1 MELKSNLESLHQIY
15 SFQKFEVTSSDYAEF
30 EKKLCFFD
38 RLAEV
43 ENSSVTVLDMYKKRY
58 IFLRSRFTEKFDN
71 PLIEHNPDDPFYY
84 TQFVPPEDLKTVID
98 AYRRSFFFIL
108 TLPQEE
114 RKDYKLIMNFRQ
126 RDKYGNYLNVILQ
139 LVVLELD
146 KKGNIWL
153 VLILDD
159 LLPDKISFN
168 GVNRRLINIKTGKI
182 CLFNDEIETK
192 QKAILSTREIEVLGL
207 VSKGF
212 VSKEIADRLFL
223 SVNTV
228 NNHRQNILEKINATN
243 TSEAVSYARNIG
255 LL

>member
-1 MELKSNLESLHQIY
+1 MY
-15 SFQKFEVTSSDYAEF
+15 
-30 EKKLCFFD
+30 FFD

-43 ENSSVTVLDMYKKRY
+43 ENSSVTVLDMYQKRY
-58 IFLRSRFTEKFDN
+58 IFLRSRFVEKFDN
-71 PLIEHNPDDPFYY
+71 PLIEHNQDDPFYY
-84 TQFVPPEDLKTVID
+84 NQFVPSEDLKIVID

-108 TLPQEE
+108 SIPAEE

-126 RDKYGNYLNVILQ
+126 QDKYGNYLNVILQ
-139 LVVLELD
+139 WVVLELD
-146 KKGNIWL
+146 KKGNIWM

-159 LLPDKISFN
+159 LLPDKISFT

-212 VSKEIADRLFL
+212 VSKEIADKLFL
-223 SVNTV
+223 SVNTI
-228 NNHRQNILEKINATN
+228 NNHRQNILEKTNATN
-243 TSEAVSYARNIG
+243 TSEAVSYARNLG

>member
-1 MELKSNLESLHQIY
+1 LY
-15 SFQKFEVTSSDYAEF
+15 
-30 EKKLCFFD
+30 FFD

-43 ENSSVTVLDMYKKRY
+43 ENSSVTVLDMYQKRY
-58 IFLRSRFTEKFDN
+58 IFLRSRFVEKFDN
-71 PLIEHNPDDPFYY
+71 PLIEHNQDDPFYY
-84 TQFVPPEDLKTVID
+84 NQFVPSEDLKIVID

-108 TLPQEE
+108 SIPAEE

-126 RDKYGNYLNVILQ
+126 QDKYGNYLNVILQ
-139 LVVLELD
+139 WVVLELD
-146 KKGNIWL
+146 KKGNIWM

-159 LLPDKISFN
+159 LLPDKISFT

-212 VSKEIADRLFL
+212 VSKEIADKLFL
-223 SVNTV
+223 SVNTI
-228 NNHRQNILEKINATN
+228 NNHRQNILEKTNATN
-243 TSEAVSYARNIG
+243 TSEAVSYARNLG